1 MKTDHTGFPI
11 SLIESLR
18 KAQHVVVSTGAG
30 VSAESGIPTFREA
43 QTGLWTRYN
52 PEELATPQAFR
63 RNPRLVWEWYAWRRE
78 LIGRAQPNPGH
89 HAIAQLERLVPRLTL
104 ITQNIDNL
112 HVKAGSSQ
120 IIELHGNIERYK
132 CATENIIVASWEDNE
147 AVPPNC
153 PHCDGLL
160 RPDVVWFG
168 EDLPQDALQAAF
180 TAARSCDLFLSVGTS
195 GLVQP
200 AARLPLEAA
209 ASGAIVVEVNPQ
221 PTPLSPYVDF
231 RLEGLSGVILPALL
245 AAIWQL

>member
-1 MKTDHTGFPI
+1 MELPI
-11 SLIESLR
+11 ALTETLR
-18 KAQHVVVSTGAG
+18 KAQYVVVSTGAG
-30 VSAESGIPTFREA
+30 VSAESGIPTFRDA
-43 QTGLWTRYN
+43 QTGLWARYN

-78 LIGRAQPNPGH
+78 LVGRAQPNPGH
-89 HAIAQLERLVPRLTL
+89 VAIARLERLVPNFTL

-112 HVKAGSSQ
+112 HATAGSQQ
-120 IIELHGNIERYK
+120 IVELHGNIGRSQCIAEGHTV
-132 CATENIIVASWEDNE
+132 TEWDDKGN
-147 AVPPNC
+147 VPPLC
-153 PHCDGLL
+153 QHCGSLL

-168 EDLPQDALQAAF
+168 EDLPHDALQAAF
-180 TAARSCDLFLSVGTS
+180 TAARTCDLFFSVGTS

-221 PTPLSPYVDF
+221 PTPLSPYMDY

-245 AAIWQL
+245 AATWPDHAG